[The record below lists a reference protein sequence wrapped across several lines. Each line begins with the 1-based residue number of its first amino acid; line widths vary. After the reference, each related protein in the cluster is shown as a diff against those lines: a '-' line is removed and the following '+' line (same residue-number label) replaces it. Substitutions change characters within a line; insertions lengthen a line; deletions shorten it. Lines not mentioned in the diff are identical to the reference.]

1 MKIRVIILL
10 PFLVV
15 TWLLLTSANANNLP
29 DLKNGDLV
37 FQTIKS
43 SQTAAIMVASSS
55 PYTHVGIVKID
66 ESGNPLVVE
75 AIGPV
80 REIGLDEWIK
90 QGVAGRITIKR
101 MKSLTEESAL
111 KVLDA
116 AKEYYGRPY
125 DFYFY
130 FDKESIY
137 CSELVYYAFKDAMS
151 IELGKIQD
159 IKSLNFDNSV
169 VKDIIEQR
177 WKNYP
182 LCKGRVD
189 KFEKCYDIILD
200 QKLVT
205 PASVAEDKRF
215 ATIYSNYT
223 PF

>member
-1 MKIRVIILL
+1 MMWVFLTNASATDL
-10 PFLVV
+10 PQ
-15 TWLLLTSANANNLP
+15 
-29 DLKNGDLV
+29 LKNGDLV

-43 SQTAAIMVASSS
+43 SQTSAIMVASSS

-66 ESGNPLVVE
+66 EDGKPIVVE

-90 QGVAGRITIKR
+90 QGIAGRIAIKR
-101 MKSLTEESAL
+101 MKSLSEEAAR

-116 AKEYYGRPY
+116 AKGYYGRPY

-130 FDKESIY
+130 FDNQSIY
-137 CSELVYYAFKDAMS
+137 CSELVYYAFKDALS
-151 IELGKIQD
+151 VKVGLVET
-159 IKSLNFDNSV
+159 IKSLNFDNPV

-182 LCKGRVD
+182 LCRGKID
-189 KFEKCYDIILD
+189 SFEKCYDVIL
-200 QKLVT
+200 QQELVT
-205 PASVAEDKRF
+205 PASVANDKRF
-215 ATIYSNYT
+215 ETIYSNYS